1 MDGWMRA
8 LDGVDLDGFDLRET
22 ALPEYDGPT
31 VLKCRELC
39 ESNLCGRYGTCWA
52 CPPGFDEHM
61 DTLSRDYDS
70 AILMSRTF
78 PCDPKDRETVEGFNS
93 LMKAAMRRAI
103 TALRGAGFRCRG
115 LADGGCDLCAEC
127 AYPEPCRH
135 PDLLLP
141 SISVVGIDMS
151 SYLATVGERFEF
163 RDDAVTFYGVILLS
177 E

>member
-1 MDGWMRA
+1 
-8 LDGVDLDGFDLRET
+8 
-22 ALPEYDGPT
+22 
-31 VLKCRELC
+31 
-39 ESNLCGRYGTCWA
+39 
-52 CPPGFDEHM
+52 M

-151 SYLATVGERFEF
+151 SYLATVGERFGF

>member
-1 MDGWMRA
+1 MERWKQALTGCV
-8 LDGVDLDGFDLRET
+8 LDGYTVRET
-22 ALPEYDGPT
+22 ALPAYDGPT
-31 VLKCRELC
+31 VLKCVKLC
-39 ESNLCGRYGTCWA
+39 EENLCGKYGTNWA

-103 TALRGAGFRCRG
+103 TALRGAGFSCRG

-141 SISVVGIDMS
+141 SISVVGNDMS
-151 SYLATVGERFEF
+151 SYLATVGERFGL
-163 RDDAVTFYGVILLS
+163 RDDAGQFYGVILLS
-177 E
+177 A